1 MRRISRHYK
10 RMRFALIK
18 SAFLVVI
25 INILFL
31 PTFVKFEKDEDNL
44 RNIFLN
50 GEAVGCL
57 GHDGDVDQ
65 LLADARRSLAKGRDG
80 VVLAKGVLTYETST
94 VVFAKVDS
102 KEDVRKRMEQVLAGD
117 VISDRQHAYTLK
129 IGDYMVNL
137 AGSDDVRSVLQA
149 AIDVYDP
156 KGEFAAQLVRDSERE
171 LSALTA
177 SVMTTKEAEE
187 IKEEEP
193 VKNAG
198 FETLMER
205 ALVEADLSDDDKGFD
220 DYIYGIESLA
230 FGSHIEVVDAYL
242 APDQIEDVDKAIED
256 VITVQEKDAI
266 YEVQS
271 GDTLSEI
278 AEKTN
283 IPMDKIISLNENL
296 ENETSMIRVG
306 DELIITMPEPP
317 LSVERVE
324 QEYIEEYY
332 DAEVQ
337 YVLNDDWYT
346 TDHVT
351 LQQPSAGRRN
361 IVAQISYRNDKEV
374 AREVIKEEVLLEAV
388 PKIIEKGTKTPPTYI
403 KPLSG
408 GRLSSGFGG
417 RKAPTKGA
425 STNHKGIDWATPVG
439 TAVYASCGG
448 TVTKAGWGSG
458 YGNVVYIKHPD
469 GRETRYGHL
478 SKCLVSPG
486 QQVSQGQKIAL
497 SGNTGRSTGPHLH
510 FEIRINGAAVNPLK
524 YMN

>member
-10 RMRFALIK
+10 KLRYAHIK
-18 SAFLVVI
+18 AAMIVVA

-31 PTFVKFEKDEDNL
+31 PSFVKFQKDENNL
-44 RNIFLN
+44 RHIFLN
-50 GEAVGCL
+50 GQEVGCL
-57 GHDGDVDQ
+57 GHEGDERMI
-65 LLADARRSLAKGRDG
+65 LADARRKLAKDASD
-80 VVLAKGVLTYETST
+80 VVFANGVLSVETST
-94 VVFAKVDS
+94 VVFAKIDS
-102 KEDVRKRMEQVLAGD
+102 KEAVEARMTEVLSKSI
-117 VISDRQHAYTLK
+117 VSDKKHAYTMK

-137 AGSDDVRSVLQA
+137 AGSDEVREVLQA
-149 AIDVYDP
+149 AVDVYDT
-156 KGEFAAQLVRDSERE
+156 KGQFAVNLQRDSSRE
-171 LSALTA
+171 LNALTA
-177 SVMTTKEAEE
+177 SVVTTKEAEE

-193 VKNAG
+193 VRSAG

-205 ALVEADLSDDDKGFD
+205 ALVEADLSDDEKSFD
-220 DYIYGIESLA
+220 DYVYGIESLA
-230 FGSHIEVVDAYL
+230 YGNPIEVVDAYL
-242 APDQIEDVDKAIED
+242 TEDQITDVAKATDD

-296 ENETSMIRVG
+296 ESETSMIRVG
-306 DELIITMPEPP
+306 DELVITMPEPP

-332 DAEVQ
+332 DAPIE
-337 YVLNDDWYT
+337 YILNDEWYT
-346 TDHVT
+346 TDQVT
-351 LQQPSAGRRN
+351 HQQPSAGRRN

-374 AREVIKEEVLLEAV
+374 SREIIKEEVLLEAV
-388 PKIIEKGTKTPPTYI
+388 PKIVEKGTKIPPTYI
-403 KPLSG
+403 KPISG
-408 GRLSSGFGG
+408 GRMSSGFGG
-417 RKAPTKGA
+417 RRAPTKGA

-448 TVTKAGWGSG
+448 TVVKAGWGSG
-458 YGNVVYIKHPD
+458 YGNVVYIRHPD

-478 SKCLVSPG
+478 SKCLVSAG

-524 YMN
+524 YLN